1 MRKPRRAAAAK
12 IAAQRGSGRPE
23 LGELFDEAV
32 ALYLRLTALAATMY
46 RRGEL
51 SGPRRTLLR
60 ALARSGPQTVA
71 HLARARAQSRQR
83 LQPLVNALIDEGL
96 LGTQP
101 NPLHKQSPL
110 VVLTSRGQ
118 KLAQEIAEREGRLRE
133 KLHLASSRR
142 RVVQAVDVLRDVRQA
157 LERQANPS
165 AARLSAPR
173 RARGASGRRTRGGRL
188 PA

>member
-32 ALYLRLTALAATMY
+32 TLYLRLTAIAATMY
-46 RRGEL
+46 RRGQL

-60 ALARSGPQTVA
+60 VLARSGPRTVA

-101 NPLHKQSPL
+101 NPWHKQSPL
-110 VVLTSRGQ
+110 VLLTSRGQ
-118 KLAQEIAEREGRLRE
+118 RLAQEIAEREGLLRE
-133 KLHLASSRR
+133 KLVLASSRR
-142 RVVQAVDVLRDVRQA
+142 RVVQAVEVLRDVHEA
-157 LERQANPS
+157 LERQA
-165 AARLSAPR
+165 
-173 RARGASGRRTRGGRL
+173 GALLLKSK
-188 PA
+188 